1 MPFIVEMLS
10 ITESGQD
17 DSIYLIIKCSDFI
30 LLRWTR
36 TDKLIGSKTMLL
48 LLSTAV
54 YLFLR
59 TVFTH

>member
-17 DSIYLIIKCSDFI
+17 DSIYLIIKSSDFV
-30 LLRWTR
+30 LLRRTK
-36 TDKLIGSKTMLL
+36 TDKLIGSKTMPL

-54 YLFLR
+54 YFFLQ

>member
-17 DSIYLIIKCSDFI
+17 DSIYLIIKSSDFV
-30 LLRWTR
+30 LLRWTT
-36 TDKLIGSKTMLL
+36 TDKLIGSMTMPL
-48 LLSTAV
+48 LLSTAF
-54 YLFLR
+54 YFFLK